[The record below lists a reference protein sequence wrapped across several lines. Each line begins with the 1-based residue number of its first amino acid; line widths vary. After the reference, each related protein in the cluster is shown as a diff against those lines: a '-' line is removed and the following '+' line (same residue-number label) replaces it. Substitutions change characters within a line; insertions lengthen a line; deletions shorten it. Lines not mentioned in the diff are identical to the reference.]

1 VIKSLADEIKSV
13 DAHVDIDQFHEV
25 YVDGLRPYIYSIFY
39 NLIHNALKYATHE
52 RATRITCYNEINNA
66 LVKISI
72 EDNGIGI
79 DMRYAKDKIFN
90 LYQRFHTEVTGKGF
104 GLFLTRTQVESMG
117 GTISVKSTP
126 NMGTTFMLEFP
137 VSKDVVAE
145 G

>member
-1 VIKSLADEIKSV
+1 
-13 DAHVDIDQFHEV
+13 
-25 YVDGLRPYIYSIFY
+25 
-39 NLIHNALKYATHE
+39 LKYATHE